1 MCHRRLLLDYTRSPA
16 SSQMSLKCSNVY
28 QSVYYLSVLVEF
40 NILVNQMIK
49 YLTAILISH
58 CSFIQHKLFYN
69 LHDNLL
75 HSFTGCILHNLRE
88 VGESPFTG
96 YRKRARLPIP
106 SLAPKIC
113 DDGGVPDS
121 ISCGGSLGREVLS
134 MVVLREIRVRKALP
148 SQDL

>member
-1 MCHRRLLLDYTRSPA
+1 
-16 SSQMSLKCSNVY
+16 
-28 QSVYYLSVLVEF
+28 
-40 NILVNQMIK
+40 MIK

-69 LHDNLL
+69 LHENLL

-106 SLAPKIC
+106 SLGPKIC